1 MADEE
6 VELVVSE
13 LLPLDESIHW
23 VQLFEGE
30 PSQVEVS
37 NKYRE
42 EIFGVTGQNFDTA
55 MGGSFFKLRVRLAGF
70 EVNSSVATGASA
82 ETVPKDPLYTYKN
95 PNSRLNGDV
104 GNIGNKNSDRRAG
117 TDGQQSDTP
126 SWYDLLE
133 RANGNKILDNPII
146 EDLDEDEWGTS
157 VYKPRAEW
165 NSVTRNV
172 FKAAAR
178 PSDPGRKYYGNHTPD
193 LFMLRPDNLFALPYS
208 IVVRVIMLHNRLFGT
223 NISPTTADKAI
234 IRIERKTFKAIM
246 DNVEA
251 GLSALSLLIDAAFA
265 PEGSQ
270 DEIDQEIEETLGE
283 AELAEG
289 VTGFVLEPLT
299 ARERRAIMSHDDY
312 QQYFTTTFN
321 KEAIVTIPILQNFYL
336 TTKYFQN
343 ISDSFQNTNNLIL
356 EILLSTIRNNDD
368 YKQEPTVGRT
378 AATQGFNS
386 GAVPDPDNF
395 GVQAKD
401 FILKMILMT
410 PVNILKGLAELID
423 PHVALSKL
431 IKTGSGF
438 AFNQLE
444 LALDPAAEGIAEA
457 QREVMRELG
466 ASDEE
471 LESFT
476 GPSGNDLLKLILC
489 LIDLSLQEQVPVPGP
504 PWGEKDENG
513 VPLPIEPRP
522 DNFYPRIGEKG
533 IDFTGTIMGMFMIP
547 PSPIG
552 LIYLLLGLIKNNE
565 LETTQDV
572 IDVAPESEECNDST
586 SEGENADAAG
596 EE

>member
-6 VELVVSE
+6 INLVVSE

-23 VQLFEGE
+23 VQLLEGD
-30 PSQVEVS
+30 PTQVQVTELY
-37 NKYRE
+37 KAT
-42 EIFGVTGQNFDTA
+42 IFGESGTNFDISMDDSA
-55 MGGSFFKLRVRLAGF
+55 FKLRVRLAGF
-70 EVNSSVATGASA
+70 EVNSSTGGGPSLV
-82 ETVPKDPLYTYKN
+82 ETVPKSPMYTYKD
-95 PNSRLNGDV
+95 PNSRLNGDI
-104 GNIGNKNSDRRAG
+104 GNIGGKNSSMRE
-117 TDGQQSDTP
+117 
-126 SWYDLLE
+126 SWYELLK
-133 RANGNKILDNPII
+133 RANGADILDNPFLD
-146 EDLDEDEWGTS
+146 DLDNSANGWGTS
-157 VYKPRAEW
+157 IYKPRTEF
-165 NSVTRNV
+165 NSVSKTV

-178 PSDPGRKYYGNHTPD
+178 PASPTRKYGGNHTPD
-193 LFMLRPDNLFALPYS
+193 LFMLDPADLFALPYS
-208 IVVRVIMLHNRLFGT
+208 IVTRVVMLHNKLFGS
-223 NISPTTADKAI
+223 NIAPITADRVAL
-234 IRIERKTFKAIM
+234 RIERGTFTAIM
-246 DNVEA
+246 DNVQA
-251 GLSALSLLIDAAFA
+251 GLTALNQLIETAYGA
-265 PEGSQ
+265 EGSA
-270 DEIDQEIEETLGE
+270 IDDAIEETLE
-283 AELAEG
+283 ETELAEG
-289 VTGFVLEPLT
+289 VGGFVLEPLT
-299 ARERRAIMSHDDY
+299 ARERRAIMNQSDY

-343 ISDSFQNTNNLIL
+343 ISDSFENTNNLIL

-368 YKQEPTVGRT
+368 YKKEPQTGRT
-378 AATQGFNS
+378 AATQGFNT
-386 GAVPDPDNF
+386 GGLPDAENF

-444 LALDPAAEGIAEA
+444 LALDPAAEGITEA
-457 QREVMRELG
+457 QKAVMEELG
-466 ASDEE
+466 ASEEE
-471 LESFT
+471 LEAFT

-504 PWGEKDENG
+504 PWGPYDENG
-513 VPLPIEPRP
+513 VPLPPDPRP

-565 LETTQDV
+565 LETTEDV
-572 IDVAPESEECNDST
+572 IDVTPTGEECDDNT
-586 SEGENADAAG
+586 SEGSDAATNG